1 MSTAAPPCEPISV
14 GNAPLPTPEQLPD
27 DPETL
32 KRMLIE
38 VLATLQAERLDKDKL
53 RHRIAMLLQQKY
65 GPRTERFHPDQLLLF
80 ADWIADAAAANTANA
95 AAANAQEKESQAKP
109 GPRKPKTP
117 HGRGPLP
124 DKLPRHPRHHVLTEA
139 ERTCVCGTLRVEIG
153 TDESE
158 QVDWQPAS
166 VIVWRD
172 IVHKYLCPDCGKTA
186 TAAVTPECHSAP
198 SADAVPNTATAA
210 ETTMPTPTTTP
221 GPLAPPS
228 NDAAPNTATAAE
240 TTTPT
245 PTNRPVPLASTD
257 RKSVV

>member
-53 RHRIAMLLQQKY
+53 RHRIAMLLQQHY
-65 GPRTERFHPDQLLLF
+65 GPRTERFNPDQLLLF
-80 ADWIADAAAANTANA
+80 AEWAADDATAGTGNA
-95 AAANAQEKESQAKP
+95 AAANSQEKESQAKS
-109 GPRKPKTP
+109 GLRKSKTP

-124 DKLPRHPRHHVLTEA
+124 DTLPRQPRHHVLTEA
-139 ERTCVCGTLRVEIG
+139 ERTCVCGTLCVAIG

-158 QVDWQPAS
+158 QADWQPAS

-172 IVHKYLCPDCGKTA
+172 LVHK
-186 TAAVTPECHSAP
+186 
-198 SADAVPNTATAA
+198 
-210 ETTMPTPTTTP
+210 
-221 GPLAPPS
+221 
-228 NDAAPNTATAAE
+228 
-240 TTTPT
+240 
-245 PTNRPVPLASTD
+245 
-257 RKSVV
+257 